1 MKISLKG
8 EEVFIRARALKKI
21 ISSYLGILGYY
32 IAFGFLHE
40 LVHWFAVP
48 HSLRPSLDLQILK
61 DMAIGRSLCLELSDD
76 VNFTAVERIRHAGW
90 ISSVGFALAIYTIK
104 SRQEKN
110 GVSSSNL
117 SHWCAIASYLTAFDA
132 ICTDLFHLPQFIHV
146 ASDTPNQ
153 VTFFCGNFGVILL
166 HGCWMDETSGRTRGK
181 SVMDILEKM
190 IEITMMRGAQSG
202 GVVTYS
208 SHSQDPKSDSLQ
220 MAPTRTRVVKTKRG
234 TLSKMLRSS
243 IDSKIM
249 KKSLFSFGNAGSVGN
264 TEDRV
269 QFFAGHTRFATTSKA
284 TFDGTVSAIEGKS
297 KYSRKQRTY

>member
-1 MKISLKG
+1 MKYK
-8 EEVFIRARALKKI
+8 EVFIRARALTKL
-21 ISSYLGILGYY
+21 ISSYLSALGCYM
-32 IAFGFLHE
+32 AFGFLHE
-40 LVHWFAVP
+40 LMHWVAIP
-48 HSLRPSLDLQILK
+48 HSLRPTMDIQILK
-61 DMAIGRSLCLELSDD
+61 EMAIGRSLSIELSDD
-76 VNFTAVERIRHAGW
+76 LNFYTMEQIHHVGW
-90 ISSVGFALAIYTIK
+90 ISSVGFALAMYTIK
-104 SRQEKN
+104 SRQEKH
-110 GVSSSNL
+110 GSSSNL
-117 SHWCAIASYLTAFDA
+117 SHWCTIASYLTAFDA
-132 ICTDLFHLPQFIHV
+132 ICTDLFHLPQFLHV
-146 ASDTPNQ
+146 ASHTANQ

-166 HGCWMDETSGRTRGK
+166 HGCWMDEASGRTRGK

-243 IDSKIM
+243 IENKIM
-249 KKSLFSFGNAGSVGN
+249 KKSLFSFGNSGSIGN
-264 TEDRV
+264 AEDRV

-284 TFDGTVSAIEGKS
+284 TFDGTVSALEGKS